1 MELRQH
7 LVYFSVSADC
17 DCLKMLTRER
27 LNWFPNWLKLPKAVL
42 VSGPFDFDEL
52 SLETLFE
59 NLFQTNRKSS

>member
-27 LNWFPNWLKLPKAVL
+27 LNWFPNWLPMAVL
-42 VSGPFDFDEL
+42 VSGPFDFDKL

>member
-7 LVYFSVSADC
+7 LVYFSVSADS
-17 DCLKMLTRER
+17 DGLKMSSREL

>member
-7 LVYFSVSADC
+7 LVYFSVSVDY
-17 DCLKMLTRER
+17 DGLKMLTRER
-27 LNWFPNWLKLPKAVL
+27 LNWFPNWLPMAVL
-42 VSGPFDFDEL
+42 VSGPFDFDKL

>member
-1 MELRQH
+1 MELKQP
-7 LVYFSVSADC
+7 LVYFSVSADS
-17 DCLKMLTRER
+17 DGLKMSLREL

-42 VSGPFDFDEL
+42 VSGPFDFDKL